1 MAMCVAMPM
10 RVLDISGEGEGTAEV
25 GGVRRRISFQLLGD
39 VAVGDY
45 VIVHAGFAIAKVDEA
60 EAALTLEA
68 FAACGEGGDGLSGPG
83 S

>member
-1 MAMCVAMPM
+1 MCVAMPM
-10 RVLDISGEGEGTAEV
+10 RVLEISGDGDGVVES
-25 GGVRRRISFQLLGD
+25 GGVRRSVSFKLLGE

-45 VIVHAGFAIAKVDEA
+45 VIVHAGFAIGRVDED

-68 FAACGEGGDGLSGPG
+68 FAACGEGGDGFSGPG

>member
-1 MAMCVAMPM
+1 MPM
-10 RVLDISGEGEGTAEV
+10 RVLEITDDGDGVVES
-25 GGVRRRISFQLLGD
+25 GGVRRRVSFKLLGE

-45 VIVHAGFAIAKVDEA
+45 VIVHAGFAIGKVDEA

-68 FAACGEGGDGLSGPG
+68 FAACGEGGDGPFGPG